1 MASSSQVFLKGA
13 KENGQVSKA
22 RIQQRAND
30 NETVN
35 LKVYIPQKYLGIVL
49 GAWGSKKQE
58 FNSKFKVYINFP
70 KNDSGSLVNCQE
82 NQGQLSGKV
91 NKKTTVRPLN
101 IVHIMGRKNRCEVAR
116 KALLS
121 LVPVTIKENIAFRHH
136 CFIAGKEGEQ
146 IKKMKA
152 KYKVHVDVPPA
163 EEQSD
168 IIKITGLPANIERV
182 REALREKVRQLEV
195 KEMQVEMD
203 PEYYPKIIWMKS
215 AVISNLMDKFNVSIQ
230 FPPRGDVTKKSITI
244 TGCEEN
250 VEEAKAAISEKINK
264 MVKDTVE
271 IDSGMQFRPLVTV
284 KFKKETAKAQVEPK
298 ALTKGSEL
306 FIEDTMSVAVKHHRH
321 FISRRCEVLH
331 QISKQNGGVKISF
344 PWSSVQRDK
353 VTLRGFRKNVEG
365 AKAHILEIVNDLEE
379 KVNLE
384 VIIPQKY
391 HHAVKGARGCKVLAL
406 TANFKV
412 QIKFPKKDS
421 SYLANTEEIK
431 RHLNSKV
438 NKSTTVRL
446 QDTVCIT
453 GKRERCEAAR
463 DALINLVPITVKV
476 RITPRF
482 HHFIT
487 EENGKNA
494 INMMRKYFV
503 DILVPQVCYSRKF
516 LMITGSPANIAR
528 AREAVRE
535 KVLQLNNDA
544 LYSKARRP
552 FQFQV
557 EIDPEYYPKI
567 IDRKEAVISEIKNK
581 YDVNI
586 HADVEHNIITIT
598 GFKEKNVLEAR
609 ETIFA
614 KTRDFWKMVKYTIET
629 DRQIHSCLSHGRA
642 IKKVLEDCEVKI
654 RFPQQYGNKNSLVIM
669 GTPENIEMCKNCLLN
684 LVEKYKESIIENEV
698 MAEYIWLSHYMNM
711 GEYRENIIEKEEYIW
726 LSHHMDMEEYGRNII
741 EKEDMEEYI
750 WLNNHRDP
758 SMAILAVKN
767 KQR

>member
-1 MASSSQVFLKGA
+1 DKLSDIVKIIGPKNDVDQCFKLLNKMLKELHKTNYQVKVSIPHKFHKFIIGKGGANINKIRRQTNTRIQLPSGGQKSDGIIITGKKENCDKARDCIQKIHEKLVFLKGA

-35 LKVYIPQKYLGIVL
+35 LKVYIPRKYLGIVL
-49 GAWGSKKQE
+49 GTWGSKKQE

-284 KFKKETAKAQVEPK
+284 KFK
-298 ALTKGSEL
+298 
-306 FIEDTMSVAVKHHRH
+306 
-321 FISRRCEVLH
+321 
-331 QISKQNGGVKISF
+331 
-344 PWSSVQRDK
+344 
-353 VTLRGFRKNVEG
+353 
-365 AKAHILEIVNDLEE
+365 
-379 KVNLE
+379 
-384 VIIPQKY
+384 
-391 HHAVKGARGCKVLAL
+391 
-406 TANFKV
+406 
-412 QIKFPKKDS
+412 
-421 SYLANTEEIK
+421 
-431 RHLNSKV
+431 
-438 NKSTTVRL
+438 
-446 QDTVCIT
+446 
-453 GKRERCEAAR
+453 
-463 DALINLVPITVKV
+463 
-476 RITPRF
+476 
-482 HHFIT
+482 
-487 EENGKNA
+487 
-494 INMMRKYFV
+494 
-503 DILVPQVCYSRKF
+503 
-516 LMITGSPANIAR
+516 
-528 AREAVRE
+528 
-535 KVLQLNNDA
+535 
-544 LYSKARRP
+544 
-552 FQFQV
+552 
-557 EIDPEYYPKI
+557 
-567 IDRKEAVISEIKNK
+567 
-581 YDVNI
+581 
-586 HADVEHNIITIT
+586 
-598 GFKEKNVLEAR
+598 
-609 ETIFA
+609 
-614 KTRDFWKMVKYTIET
+614 
-629 DRQIHSCLSHGRA
+629 
-642 IKKVLEDCEVKI
+642 
-654 RFPQQYGNKNSLVIM
+654 
-669 GTPENIEMCKNCLLN
+669 
-684 LVEKYKESIIENEV
+684 
-698 MAEYIWLSHYMNM
+698 
-711 GEYRENIIEKEEYIW
+711 
-726 LSHHMDMEEYGRNII
+726 
-741 EKEDMEEYI
+741 
-750 WLNNHRDP
+750 
-758 SMAILAVKN
+758 
-767 KQR
+767 